1 MGIMG
6 VRAHVAPGGV
16 VEGLL
21 LIQTS
26 EEEEEEGDTKMHLVG
41 VSIN

>member
-1 MGIMG
+1 MG

-26 EEEEEEGDTKMHLVG
+26 EEEEEGDTKMHLVG